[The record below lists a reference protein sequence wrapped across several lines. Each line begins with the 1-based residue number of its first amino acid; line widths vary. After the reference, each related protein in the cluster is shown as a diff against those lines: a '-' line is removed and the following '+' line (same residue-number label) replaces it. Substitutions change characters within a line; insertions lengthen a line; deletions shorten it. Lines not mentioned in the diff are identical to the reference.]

1 MGTSW
6 AGWPA
11 SLSGCLLVAIS
22 YTGNMLIQVEGAG
35 NGFLRV
41 IRHLTKTKTFCQS
54 LTLSSYLWFTCRFM
68 LFPKPLRISSACKF

>member
-6 AGWPA
+6 ADWPA
-11 SLSGCLLVAIS
+11 SLSGCLLAAIS

-41 IRHLTKTKTFCQS
+41 IRHENKNF
-54 LTLSSYLWFTCRFM
+54 LSVTYTILLSVVYF
-68 LFPKPLRISSACKF
+68 